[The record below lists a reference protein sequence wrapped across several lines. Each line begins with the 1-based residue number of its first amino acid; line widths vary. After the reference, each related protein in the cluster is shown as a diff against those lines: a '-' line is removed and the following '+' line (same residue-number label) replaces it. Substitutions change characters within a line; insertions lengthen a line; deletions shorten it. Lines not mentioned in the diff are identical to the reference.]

1 MTDRPTTF
9 ELCGLDTTTLIGL
22 QYHEALA
29 EIISAMKK
37 KRNGLA
43 VRLYNAHMNDAT
55 GYEEVCK
62 INTKMMYLDRA
73 IEARSQDY
81 EEMVGLPPVIEQF
94 ISEETSSGQSKK
106 HSHYEIT
113 ANQVAG
119 IIIGWCL
126 VYFVFPIMGLEPTPT
141 QATISSTL
149 FFFGSYI
156 RAYTIRR
163 IFNKWVK

>member
-1 MTDRPTTF
+1 MTNRPSIF
-9 ELCGLDTTTLIGL
+9 ELCGFDTTTLIDL
-22 QYHEALA
+22 PHPEALLK
-29 EIISAMKK
+29 IISAMKV
-37 KRNGLA
+37 KRNSLA
-43 VRLYNAHMNDAT
+43 VELHQTHLDDTT

-62 INTKMMYLDRA
+62 INTRMMYLDKA
-73 IEARSQDY
+73 IEARTQDY
-81 EEMVGLPPVIEQF
+81 EEMLNAEPVFVGKI
-94 ISEETSSGQSKK
+94 TNGQSKK